1 MPDIHDEIEVL
12 LRQAEQAARDGHQ
25 GQALG
30 NLDAAENLIGTLPPD
45 DNLYS
50 REMTIKI
57 WNNRGIVFKNME
69 NFDESAAC
77 FSNALKLLGEDGG
90 LNPKLKVGVHLNLA
104 NLMSRK
110 RQYNSALEH
119 FQQALDSA
127 SILQEGEDS
136 DIKCK
141 IHNNLALFYCNFGER
156 DKAQAEL
163 DKCLEIKGGDE
174 FHIDF
179 ERERRGW
186 IRTNLGLIHSELA
199 DERELSDE
207 AEAEALRRAALGF
220 FREALDIYQHIGYS
234 MMQAR
239 IMLNIAAV
247 ERRLGLK
254 KEAIEIL
261 ILARA
266 IADKLH
272 SERLQAMVLEKCINF
287 HLTYGSSPFAGA
299 LDELFALLP
308 KRLDPFAERTLR
320 RIEDKARRAGQVELL
335 KKIRRRLRSGEPTEG
350 TKGQVDEPCK
360 L

>member
-1 MPDIHDEIEVL
+1 MPDIHEEIEAL

-30 NLDAAENLIGTLPPD
+30 CLDTAEGLVGDLPPGD
-45 DNLYS
+45 TLAAK
-50 REMTIKI
+50 ELTIKI

-69 NFDESAAC
+69 NFDESTAC
-77 FSNALKLLGEDGG
+77 FNNALKLIDQDGN

-119 FQQALDSA
+119 FHLALDSA
-127 SILQEGEDS
+127 SILPEGEAS
-136 DIKCK
+136 DIICK
-141 IHNNLALFYCNFGER
+141 IHNNLALFFCNFGER

-179 ERERRGW
+179 ERERRAW

-199 DERELSDE
+199 DEKELSDE
-207 AEAEALRRAALGF
+207 AEAETLRRAALTF

-239 IMLNIAAV
+239 IMLNIATV
-247 ERRLGLK
+247 ERRLGMK
-254 KEAIEIL
+254 KEAVEIL
-261 ILARA
+261 ISARA
-266 IADKLH
+266 IADKVR
-272 SERLQAMVLEKCINF
+272 SERLQAMVLEQCINF
-287 HLTYGSSPFAGA
+287 HLAYGSSPFAGA

-320 RIEDKARRAGQVELL
+320 RIEDKARRTGQAELL
-335 KKIRRRLRSGEPTEG
+335 KKIRRRLRSGRPTEG
-350 TKGQVDEPCK
+350 SKGEVDEPVK